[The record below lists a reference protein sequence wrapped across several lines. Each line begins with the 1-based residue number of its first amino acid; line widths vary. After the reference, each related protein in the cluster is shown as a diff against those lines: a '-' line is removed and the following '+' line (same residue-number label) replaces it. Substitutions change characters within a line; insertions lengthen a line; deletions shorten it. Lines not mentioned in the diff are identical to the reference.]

1 MQARQGDAA
10 LRSCTP
16 PKATSCASTP
26 GSLPLQSAQDFAD
39 RLAIHV
45 NHFNRYV
52 KEVTGKPTTSHIADR
67 IIGEAKALLHH
78 TSWDVAEIGQSL
90 GFEYSSYF
98 NNFFKKHT
106 GSTPLSF
113 GKTV

>member
-1 MQARQGDAA
+1 M
-10 LRSCTP
+10 
-16 PKATSCASTP
+16 
-26 GSLPLQSAQDFAD
+26 
-39 RLAIHV
+39 
-45 NHFNRYV
+45 

-78 TSWDVAEIGQSL
+78 TNWDVAEIGQSL

-113 GKTV
+113 HKAV